1 MVQEVLLWLI
11 LIFRSVGPVPDHK
24 RFSSPSTYISGT
36 GPCSFTILISSTV
49 SGYWFHTFPNAIPSS
64 SIHIPCGPKERV
76 VMAAKINQLATSS
89 LRCRLPHQIRW

>member
-11 LIFRSVGPVPDHK
+11 LIFRSVGPVPDRK

-89 LRCRLPHQIRW
+89 LRCRLPHQIGW